1 MKNSGILLIG
11 FSLLTLALIIALSKI
26 TEAIFVIGA
35 VQVVHHITPIIVYFL
50 IVLVFI
56 LGIFSIFRNKK

>member
-56 LGIFSIFRNKK
+56 SGIFSMFRNKK